1 MNQAYGFLWGYIWL
15 IATPLDLKLT
25 RDLFLLPGCVTW
37 TWWKA
42 FVKDVASNGDVNTSS
57 AVSKRYQLDSLR
69 LDRINH
75 VYPWRFLYSHLTRG
89 YWHPPTRNL
98 SFFERI
104 FS

>member
-1 MNQAYGFLWGYIWL
+1 MNQACGVLLSYIRL
-15 IATPLDLKLT
+15 VAMLLGMKLAYE
-25 RDLFLLPGCVTW
+25 LFLLPGCVTR

-42 FVKDVASNGDVNTSS
+42 SVKDVASNGDVNTSS
-57 AVSKRYQLDSLR
+57 AVSKRYQSGALC

-75 VYPWRFLYSHLTRG
+75 VYPWCFLYSHLTRG

-98 SFFERI
+98 PFFERI